1 MVATVQSQFLLSIQ
15 ALIKY
20 IKNRVVLVLRRTL
33 IMKAIVIPPRAYIV
47 LGLACF
53 IVGLLIILQE
63 NSLFGL
69 VSQIAPTTQ
78 SVLVFGAVIQSI
90 GQALVVFGFV
100 KLNSNR
106 LLSNFQFERQL
117 TMSAFAK
124 NVDQLQIR
132 MQNERQ
138 SLMASYTQ
146 TMSKL
151 DHLIAIQ
158 KELNV
163 PPLAARP
170 ISCKYCGAKIEQ
182 GAFCLKCGKAN
193 F

>member
-1 MVATVQSQFLLSIQ
+1 
-15 ALIKY
+15 
-20 IKNRVVLVLRRTL
+20 
-33 IMKAIVIPPRAYIV
+33 MKTIVFPPRAYII
-47 LGLACF
+47 LGVSFF

-69 VSQIAPTTQ
+69 VSQIAPNTE

-90 GQALVVFGFV
+90 GQAIVVFGFV
-100 KLNSNR
+100 KLNSNK

-117 TMSAFAK
+117 TITAFAK
-124 NVDQLQIR
+124 NIDQLQVR
-132 MQNERQ
+132 MQNDRQ
-138 SLMASYTQ
+138 SLLASYTQ

-151 DHLIAIQ
+151 DHLIATQ
-158 KELNV
+158 KDLNNAPIV
-163 PPLAARP
+163 ARP
-170 ISCKYCGAKIEQ
+170 ISCKYCGAKLEQ